1 MPYSI
6 YEQQQQQQQQL
17 IANRLFDDE
26 NPYGTTRN
34 QQAIYNE
41 NNAEINQ
48 TSNQLQNQL
57 QNQSTS
63 RLNGQATQP
72 NGLIMNGQSHNSAS
86 NPLLDQMS
94 LLNTMNQQNTLLNS
108 SITIPGATSTLNH
121 PNLIAPSFGPTAIL
135 NNLDP
140 NNVRWRDP
148 DLHEVIEL
156 INHPNPIIKA
166 NAAAYLGHLSF
177 MDDSIKQKARALGSI
192 GALINALNYEIQLLT
207 AQANQQQLTSAN
219 QLQTQPSRD
228 VQRNCL
234 GALRNLSFGRQ
245 NEDNKKMIKASN
257 GIFTLVSL
265 LKYSINDK
273 ELKELITCILWNL
286 SSSEEIKKTIIDEAV
301 KDIVNYIIIPG
312 SGWSGQTTGNENSSY
327 DPVYGAGEVY
337 WAAVFRNSSGVL
349 RNVSSAGEYARCK
362 LRECDGLC
370 ESLLFIVRQAIS
382 KNDIDN
388 KSIENCVCVLR
399 NLSYRCQ
406 EVIDPDYDKHH
417 NSTNENGK
425 LTSALSPSMTRAHA
439 LIMGKVSDNL
449 GCFGGS
455 RKKKEFSS
463 ANSSNSLS
471 NAGQLNDT
479 HHKSSSTL
487 SNRQNDSKS
496 SINKAGIDHKS
507 SNNTLTNHAGMQLLW
522 QPDVVQIYLA
532 LLSECS
538 NPETLEAAA
547 ASIQNLCACYWSV
560 SAEIRAAVRKEKGL
574 PVLVEL
580 LRMEVDR
587 VVCAV
592 ATALR
597 NLALDTRNKE
607 LIGKY
612 AMRDLVSKLP
622 SNQQHISSFDAS
634 DDTIAAVLATLN
646 EVVSKNADF
655 AKSLLEANGME
666 RLLHI
671 IKFSNKY
678 SSRVVKFTSQ
688 LLYNM
693 WQHTDLRETYRKA
706 GYKENNFLVKQL
718 PTGSSNTTTISM
730 NSKNSLNSMSATCSA
745 NNTLTRPMS
754 TMSTN
759 NDLTR
764 TLPKGVDFHRNL
776 ANGNLN
782 TIQRRPSD
790 ELQLNDLSIYNNG
803 IDGLQP
809 NLMQQIN
816 PLNPLTAQPLPIPPQ
831 LNQSQQASMAAIYQT
846 QSQVHD
852 EINQL
857 NQRTAA
863 MNLYSSGGVNLIRT
877 EALYAKVNREKKKQ
891 HLNQDTTASLLQNEE
906 QNGFS
911 NPESQQQTNQQPG
924 DSWV

>member
-1 MPYSI
+1 M
-6 YEQQQQQQQQL
+6 
-17 IANRLFDDE
+17 
-26 NPYGTTRN
+26 
-34 QQAIYNE
+34 
-41 NNAEINQ
+41 
-48 TSNQLQNQL
+48 
-57 QNQSTS
+57 
-63 RLNGQATQP
+63 
-72 NGLIMNGQSHNSAS
+72 
-86 NPLLDQMS
+86 
-94 LLNTMNQQNTLLNS
+94 
-108 SITIPGATSTLNH
+108 
-121 PNLIAPSFGPTAIL
+121 IL
-135 NNLDP
+135 N
-140 NNVRWRDP
+140 V
-148 DLHEVIEL
+148 
-156 INHPNPIIKA
+156 NHFIIF
-166 NAAAYLGHLSF
+166 SF
-177 MDDSIKQKARALGSI
+177 
-192 GALINALNYEIQLLT
+192 
-207 AQANQQQLTSAN
+207 
-219 QLQTQPSRD
+219 
-228 VQRNCL
+228 
-234 GALRNLSFGRQ
+234 
-245 NEDNKKMIKASN
+245 
-257 GIFTLVSL
+257 
-265 LKYSINDK
+265 
-273 ELKELITCILWNL
+273 
-286 SSSEEIKKTIIDEAV
+286 
-301 KDIVNYIIIPG
+301 
-312 SGWSGQTTGNENSSY
+312 
-327 DPVYGAGEVY
+327 
-337 WAAVFRNSSGVL
+337 
-349 RNVSSAGEYARCK
+349 RCK

-370 ESLLFIVRQAIS
+370 ESLLYIVRQAIS

-463 ANSSNSLS
+463 TNSTSSLSTAGQQTDSHHHKASSN
-471 NAGQLNDT
+471 
-479 HHKSSSTL
+479 TL

-496 SINKAGIDHKS
+496 SINNKQSDHKS
-507 SNNTLTNHAGMQLLW
+507 SSNTLANHASMQLLW

-547 ASIQNLCACYWSV
+547 GAIQNLCACYWQIST
-560 SAEIRAAVRKEKGL
+560 EIRAAVRKEKGL

-622 SNQQHISSFDAS
+622 SNQQHLSSFDAS

-693 WQHTDLRETYRKA
+693 WQHTDLREAYRKA

-718 PTGSSNTTTISM
+718 PTGSSNTTTSTISM

-776 ANGNLN
+776 ANGN
-782 TIQRRPSD
+782 IGPIPMQRRV
-790 ELQLNDLSIYNNG
+790 SI
-803 IDGLQP
+803 
-809 NLMQQIN
+809 
-816 PLNPLTAQPLPIPPQ
+816 
-831 LNQSQQASMAAIYQT
+831 IY
-846 QSQVHD
+846 
-852 EINQL
+852 L
-857 NQRTAA
+857 FFKFCF
-863 MNLYSSGGVNLIRT
+863 LI
-877 EALYAKVNREKKKQ
+877 
-891 HLNQDTTASLLQNEE
+891 
-906 QNGFS
+906 
-911 NPESQQQTNQQPG
+911 
-924 DSWV
+924 